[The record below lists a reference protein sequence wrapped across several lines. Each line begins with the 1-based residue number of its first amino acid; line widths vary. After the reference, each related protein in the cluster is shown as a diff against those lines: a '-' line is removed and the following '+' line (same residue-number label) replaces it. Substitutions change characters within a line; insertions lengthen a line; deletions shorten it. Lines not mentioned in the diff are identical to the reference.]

1 MPSNVLVSNFPDNQ
15 YNGLYVYSGMFNG
28 KPKYDLASATDVY
41 IAWIPFNFND
51 IGSWTLEDGFRAK
64 TCYAPNDVEFPWL
77 TTTWIDDSFGLNV
90 TGLVMTEVPVSTE
103 PTFGL
108 PAETVALITSRF
120 GTVARF
126 LRLRNQGQ
134 I

>member
-1 MPSNVLVSNFPDNQ
+1 MPSNVLVSGLSDSQF
-15 YNGLYVYSGMFNG
+15 NGLYAYDGNVNG
-28 KPKYDLASATDVY
+28 KPSYNRETFFIRWTV
-41 IAWIPFNFND
+41 N
-51 IGSWTLEDGFRAK
+51 GSWTIIDTSEGGVSASSDSGVA
-64 TCYAPNDVEFPWL
+64 YPWL
-77 TTTWIDDSFGLNV
+77 AVNWYDEGLDP

-108 PAETVALITSRF
+108 PADVVALITSRF
-120 GTVARF
+120 GTVANF